1 MQKPVVVLGLGN
13 PLMGDEGVGM
23 RIVEILQ
30 SEAQS
35 YPNAEF
41 IDAGTGGL
49 SVLHMISGRQK
60 AIVIDCAL
68 MGDEPGAVRTFGPD
82 DVKTTKKLA
91 HQSLH
96 EADIIKIIEMA
107 KQLGEGPEEVLFIG
121 IQPESIT
128 ERIGLSDTLENKTNE
143 YADAV
148 RKALK

>member
-13 PLMGDEGVGM
+13 PLMGDEGIGV
-23 RIVEILQ
+23 RIIEILQ

-49 SVLHMISGRQK
+49 SILHMISGRQK
-60 AIVIDCAL
+60 AIIIDCAL
-68 MGDEPGAVRTFGPD
+68 MGEEPGAVRRFSTD

-96 EADIIKIIEMA
+96 EADIIKVIEMSR
-107 KQLGEGPEEVLFIG
+107 QLGEGPDEVLFVG
-121 IQPESIT
+121 IEPESIT
-128 ERIGLSDTLENKTNE
+128 ERLSLSDTLENKIDE

-148 RKALK
+148 RKALE

>member
-13 PLMGDEGVGM
+13 PLMGDEGIGV
-23 RIVEILQ
+23 RIIEILQ
-30 SEAQS
+30 GQAQS

-49 SVLHMISGRQK
+49 SILHMISGRQK
-60 AIVIDCAL
+60 AIIIDCAL
-68 MGDEPGAVRTFGPD
+68 MGDEPGDVRIFGSD

-96 EADIIKIIEMA
+96 EADIIKVIEMSR
-107 KQLGEGPEEVLFIG
+107 QLGEGPDEVTFVG
-121 IQPESIT
+121 IEPESIT
-128 ERIGLSDTLENKTNE
+128 ERLGLSDTLENKTDE

-148 RKALK
+148 RKVLE

>member
-13 PLMGDEGVGM
+13 PLMGDEGVGV
-23 RIVEILQ
+23 RVIDILQ

-49 SVLHMISGRQK
+49 SILHMISGRQK
-60 AIVIDCAL
+60 AIIIDCAL
-68 MGDEPGAVRTFGPD
+68 MGDKPGTVRTFGPD
-82 DVKTTKKLA
+82 DVNTTKKLA

-107 KQLGEGPEEVLFIG
+107 KQLGEGPDEVLFIG
-121 IQPESIT
+121 IEPESIT
-128 ERIGLSDTLENKTNE
+128 ERLSLSDTLENRTDE

-148 RKALK
+148 RKALE